1 MIYKNDLIETSRSHL
16 GLGVDIGRA
25 ALQPVYIPIEKLSET
40 NLCDWVA
47 SALVGHCIQ
56 YHEGLLLRDRSETN
70 SDLTTKDRARI
81 HSVARRAWIAC
92 ELGLV
97 GLFSQKV
104 GEDPENYV
112 GIEIKVAE
120 SKYTA
125 WPPGIRDLFE
135 PARTLKTGK
144 PSYKLEQIKSGVIPD
159 AANDS
164 HFGGGV

>member
-25 ALQPVYIPIEKLSET
+25 ALQPVYIPIEKLSEA

-56 YHEGLLLRDRSETN
+56 YHEGLLLRDRSETS

-97 GLFSQKV
+97 HLFSQKV
-104 GEDPENYV
+104 GDDHYRYMAMRSSSPLKPPE
-112 GIEIKVAE
+112 
-120 SKYTA
+120 
-125 WPPGIRDLFE
+125 IRTQLRIAQMA
-135 PARTLKTGK
+135 PSNPK
-144 PSYKLEQIKSGVIPD
+144 P
-159 AANDS
+159 
-164 HFGGGV
+164 H

>member
-1 MIYKNDLIETSRSHL
+1 MNYKNDLIETSHSHL

-25 ALQPVYIPIEKLSET
+25 ALQPVYVPIEKISEA

-56 YHEGLLLRDRSETN
+56 YHEGLLLRDRSESS

-97 GLFSQKV
+97 HLFSQKV
-104 GEDPENYV
+104 GDDHYRYMAMRSSSPLKPPE
-112 GIEIKVAE
+112 
-120 SKYTA
+120 
-125 WPPGIRDLFE
+125 IRTQLRIAQMA
-135 PARTLKTGK
+135 PNSRK
-144 PSYKLEQIKSGVIPD
+144 
-159 AANDS
+159 
-164 HFGGGV
+164 HH

>member
-1 MIYKNDLIETSRSHL
+1 MNYKNDLIETSRSHL

-25 ALQPVYIPIEKLSET
+25 ALQPVYVPIEKLSEA

-97 GLFSQKV
+97 HLFSQKV
-104 GEDPENYV
+104 GDDHYRYMAMRSSSPLKPPE
-112 GIEIKVAE
+112 
-120 SKYTA
+120 
-125 WPPGIRDLFE
+125 IRTQLRIAQMA
-135 PARTLKTGK
+135 PSNPK
-144 PSYKLEQIKSGVIPD
+144 P
-159 AANDS
+159 
-164 HFGGGV
+164 H

>member
-1 MIYKNDLIETSRSHL
+1 MNYKNDLIETSRSHL

-25 ALQPVYIPIEKLSET
+25 ALQPVYVPIEKLSEA

-56 YHEGLLLRDRSETN
+56 YHEGLLLRDRSETS

-97 GLFSQKV
+97 HLFSQKV
-104 GEDPENYV
+104 GDDHYRYMAMRSSSPLKPPE
-112 GIEIKVAE
+112 
-120 SKYTA
+120 
-125 WPPGIRDLFE
+125 IRTQLRIAQMASSN
-135 PARTLKTGK
+135 PK
-144 PSYKLEQIKSGVIPD
+144 P
-159 AANDS
+159 
-164 HFGGGV
+164 H

>member
-1 MIYKNDLIETSRSHL
+1 MNYKNDLIETSRSHL

-25 ALQPVYIPIEKLSET
+25 ALQPVYVPIEKISEA

-56 YHEGLLLRDRSETN
+56 YHEGLLLRDRSESS

-97 GLFSQKV
+97 HLFSQKV
-104 GEDPENYV
+104 GDDHYRYMAMRSSSPLKPPE
-112 GIEIKVAE
+112 
-120 SKYTA
+120 
-125 WPPGIRDLFE
+125 IRTQLRIAQMS
-135 PARTLKTGK
+135 PNSRK
-144 PSYKLEQIKSGVIPD
+144 
-159 AANDS
+159 
-164 HFGGGV
+164 HH

>member
-97 GLFSQKV
+97 HLFSQKV
-104 GEDPENYV
+104 GEDHYRYLAMRSSSPLKPPKSV
-112 GIEIKVAE
+112 PTCVLRRWLPA
-120 SKYTA
+120 TA
-125 WPPGIRDLFE
+125 SPTERKRTHDCRTRRAGRNR
-135 PARTLKTGK
+135 PALH
-144 PSYKLEQIKSGVIPD
+144 E
-159 AANDS
+159 
-164 HFGGGV
+164 

>member
-1 MIYKNDLIETSRSHL
+1 MNYKNDLIETSRSHL

-70 SDLTTKDRARI
+70 NDLTTKDRARI

-97 GLFSQKV
+97 HLFSQKV
-104 GEDPENYV
+104 GEDHYRYLAMRSGSPLQPPE
-112 GIEIKVAE
+112 
-120 SKYTA
+120 
-125 WPPGIRDLFE
+125 IRTHLRI
-135 PARTLKTGK
+135 AQMATSNRK
-144 PSYKLEQIKSGVIPD
+144 P
-159 AANDS
+159 
-164 HFGGGV
+164 H

>member
-1 MIYKNDLIETSRSHL
+1 MNYKNDLIETSRSHL

-25 ALQPVYIPIEKLSET
+25 ALQPVYVPIEKLSEA

-56 YHEGLLLRDRSETN
+56 YHEGLLLRDRSETS

-97 GLFSQKV
+97 HLFSQKV
-104 GEDPENYV
+104 GDDHYRYMAMHSSSPLKPPE
-112 GIEIKVAE
+112 
-120 SKYTA
+120 
-125 WPPGIRDLFE
+125 IRTPLRIAQMA
-135 PARTLKTGK
+135 PSNPK
-144 PSYKLEQIKSGVIPD
+144 P
-159 AANDS
+159 
-164 HFGGGV
+164 H

>member
-1 MIYKNDLIETSRSHL
+1 MNYKNDLIETSRSHL

-25 ALQPVYIPIEKLSET
+25 ALQPVYVPIEKLSEA

-56 YHEGLLLRDRSETN
+56 YHEGLLLRDRSETS

-97 GLFSQKV
+97 HLFSQKV
-104 GEDPENYV
+104 DDNHYRYMAMRSSSPLKPPE
-112 GIEIKVAE
+112 
-120 SKYTA
+120 
-125 WPPGIRDLFE
+125 IRTQLRIAQLA
-135 PARTLKTGK
+135 PSNRK
-144 PSYKLEQIKSGVIPD
+144 P
-159 AANDS
+159 
-164 HFGGGV
+164 H

>member
-1 MIYKNDLIETSRSHL
+1 MNYKNDLIETSRSHL

-25 ALQPVYIPIEKLSET
+25 ALQPVYVPIEKLSEA

-56 YHEGLLLRDRSETN
+56 YHEGLLLRDRSETS

-97 GLFSQKV
+97 HLLSQKV
-104 GEDPENYV
+104 GDDHYRYMAMRSSSPLKPT
-112 GIEIKVAE
+112 EI
-120 SKYTA
+120 
-125 WPPGIRDLFE
+125 
-135 PARTLKTGK
+135 RTQLRIAQMAPSNPK
-144 PSYKLEQIKSGVIPD
+144 P
-159 AANDS
+159 
-164 HFGGGV
+164 H

>member
-1 MIYKNDLIETSRSHL
+1 MNYKNDLVETSRSHL

-25 ALQPVYIPIEKLSET
+25 ALQPVYVPIEKLSEA

-56 YHEGLLLRDRSETN
+56 YHEGLLLRDRSETS

-97 GLFSQKV
+97 HLFSQKV
-104 GEDPENYV
+104 GDDHYRYMAMRSSSPLKPPE
-112 GIEIKVAE
+112 
-120 SKYTA
+120 
-125 WPPGIRDLFE
+125 IRTQLRIAQMA
-135 PARTLKTGK
+135 PSNPK
-144 PSYKLEQIKSGVIPD
+144 P
-159 AANDS
+159 
-164 HFGGGV
+164 H

>member
-1 MIYKNDLIETSRSHL
+1 MNYKNDLIETSRSHL

-25 ALQPVYIPIEKLSET
+25 ALQPVYVPIEKLSEA

-56 YHEGLLLRDRSETN
+56 YHEGLLLRDRSETS

-97 GLFSQKV
+97 HLFSQKV
-104 GEDPENYV
+104 DDDHYRYMAMRSSSPLKPPE
-112 GIEIKVAE
+112 
-120 SKYTA
+120 
-125 WPPGIRDLFE
+125 IRTQLRIAQMA
-135 PARTLKTGK
+135 PSNRK
-144 PSYKLEQIKSGVIPD
+144 P
-159 AANDS
+159 
-164 HFGGGV
+164 H

>member
-1 MIYKNDLIETSRSHL
+1 MNYKNDLIETSRSHL

-25 ALQPVYIPIEKLSET
+25 ALQPVYVPIEKLSEA

-56 YHEGLLLRDRSETN
+56 YHEGLLLRDRSETS

-97 GLFSQKV
+97 HLFSQKV
-104 GEDPENYV
+104 GEDHYRYLAMRSSSPLKPPE
-112 GIEIKVAE
+112 
-120 SKYTA
+120 
-125 WPPGIRDLFE
+125 IRTHLRS
-135 PARTLKTGK
+135 AQMATSNRK
-144 PSYKLEQIKSGVIPD
+144 P
-159 AANDS
+159 
-164 HFGGGV
+164 H

>member
-25 ALQPVYIPIEKLSET
+25 ALQPVYVPIEKLSEA

-56 YHEGLLLRDRSETN
+56 YHEGLLLRDRSETS

-97 GLFSQKV
+97 HLFSQKV
-104 GEDPENYV
+104 GDDHYRYMAMRSSSPLKPPE
-112 GIEIKVAE
+112 
-120 SKYTA
+120 
-125 WPPGIRDLFE
+125 IRTQLRIAQMA
-135 PARTLKTGK
+135 PSNPK
-144 PSYKLEQIKSGVIPD
+144 P
-159 AANDS
+159 
-164 HFGGGV
+164 H

>member
-1 MIYKNDLIETSRSHL
+1 MNYKNDLIETSRSHL

-25 ALQPVYIPIEKLSET
+25 ALQPVYIPIEKLSEA

-56 YHEGLLLRDRSETN
+56 YHEGLLLRDRSETS

-97 GLFSQKV
+97 HLFSQKV
-104 GEDPENYV
+104 GDDHYRYMAMRSSSPLKPPE
-112 GIEIKVAE
+112 
-120 SKYTA
+120 
-125 WPPGIRDLFE
+125 IRTQLRIAQMA
-135 PARTLKTGK
+135 PSNPK
-144 PSYKLEQIKSGVIPD
+144 P
-159 AANDS
+159 
-164 HFGGGV
+164 H

>member
-1 MIYKNDLIETSRSHL
+1 MNYKNDLIETSRSHL

-25 ALQPVYIPIEKLSET
+25 ALQPVYVPIEKLSEA

-56 YHEGLLLRDRSETN
+56 YHEGLLLRDRSETS

-97 GLFSQKV
+97 HLFSQKV
-104 GEDPENYV
+104 GDDHYRYMAMRSSSPLKPPE
-112 GIEIKVAE
+112 
-120 SKYTA
+120 
-125 WPPGIRDLFE
+125 IRTQLRIAQLA
-135 PARTLKTGK
+135 PSNRK
-144 PSYKLEQIKSGVIPD
+144 P
-159 AANDS
+159 
-164 HFGGGV
+164 H

>member
-1 MIYKNDLIETSRSHL
+1 MNYKNDLIETSRSHL

-25 ALQPVYIPIEKLSET
+25 ALQPVYVPIEKLSEA

-97 GLFSQKV
+97 HLFSQKV
-104 GEDPENYV
+104 GEDHYRYMAMRSSSPLKPPE
-112 GIEIKVAE
+112 
-120 SKYTA
+120 
-125 WPPGIRDLFE
+125 IRTQLRIAQMA
-135 PARTLKTGK
+135 PSNPK
-144 PSYKLEQIKSGVIPD
+144 P
-159 AANDS
+159 
-164 HFGGGV
+164 H

>member
-97 GLFSQKV
+97 HLFSQKV
-104 GEDPENYV
+104 GEDHYRYL
-112 GIEIKVAE
+112 AMR
-120 SKYTA
+120 SSSA
-125 WPPGIRDLFE
+125 WCGSVSRMAI
-135 PARTLKTGK
+135 G
-144 PSYKLEQIKSGVIPD
+144 
-159 AANDS
+159 
-164 HFGGGV
+164 